1 MDMNNPIEDLLN
13 KKQQAKAAMA
23 KATDAAEALLA
34 DLEAQD
40 AVNATAASVPES
52 KYKMPSPYAPGEG
65 PRDPSSS
72 VAAPGGSQLHDA
84 LESSFRPV
92 NKDNIKQTTLP
103 SSHTVDFAQKVRD
116 ANKQNRA

>member
-1 MDMNNPIEDLLN
+1 MDMNNPLEDLLS
-13 KKQQAKAAMA
+13 KKEQAKAAMA
-23 KATDAAEALLA
+23 KAQDAAEALLA

-40 AVNATAASVPES
+40 AVNATAASVPKP
-52 KYKMPSPYAPGEG
+52 KYEMPSRYAPGEG

-72 VAAPGGSQLHDA
+72 VAAPASQLHDA

-92 NKDNIKQTTLP
+92 NMDNIKQTTLP
-103 SSHTVDFAQKVRD
+103 SSHTVDFAQKIRD

>member
-1 MDMNNPIEDLLN
+1 MDINNPLEDLLS
-13 KKQQAKAAMA
+13 KKQQAKADMV
-23 KATDAAEALLA
+23 KAQSAAEALLA

-52 KYKMPSPYAPGEG
+52 KYKMPSAYAPGEG

-72 VAAPGGSQLHDA
+72 VAAPASQLHNA

-92 NKDNIKQTTLP
+92 NMDNISQTTLP
-103 SSHTVDFAQKVRD
+103 SSKTVDFAQKIRD
-116 ANKQNRA
+116 ANKHNRA